1 MHPTNIKVGCVPI
14 VHAPLDRHLLVRSST
29 ERTLHENLFYSPN
42 HIIDTGLYNRVRR
55 MVEMERRRLNA
66 D

>member
-1 MHPTNIKVGCVPI
+1 MPI
-14 VHAPLDRHLLVRSST
+14 VHAPLNRHLLVRSST